1 MSERTPET
9 DRLRFASS
17 SPRCTIL
24 PPWRFAPA
32 SIRPDG
38 ASSTAAWSI
47 AVLSAWSRAAE
58 LADRTPASRNRYV
71 DFLRGMSMLTVT
83 VGHWLAAAP
92 YFDATNTLTT
102 SHVLTVAPWTSWLTW
117 IVQVM
122 PIFFMVGGYANGI
135 SWRAARRDG
144 KSYAAWLE
152 DRLRR
157 LIWPLLPLLVAW
169 VMIVAVEYARGVRPE
184 LIRYGSQVAFIPI
197 WFLAVYIVIVL
208 LVPALETLWS
218 RLGMRA
224 FWALTAAAAVVDIV
238 YFAGGVRWLGFAN
251 YLFVW
256 GAIFLLGYAWLDNRF
271 PDRQRLLVC
280 AALGLLALLLLVHI
294 APYPASMI
302 GIPGDPI
309 SNTTPPKVTLIALAV
324 MQGGLLL
331 ALQEPARRWLA
342 GRAVW
347 TATVAI
353 NGSIMTLFIWHLTAT
368 TLVVLAAYLAGG
380 IGLRLEPG
388 SAEWWWT
395 RLPWIIANA
404 IVLVPLLLAFGRFER
419 PRAAEGPPPPAWR
432 CVVGALL
439 TCAGLALL
447 AAQGVGGYGRFG
459 LNVWGLVLALAGI
472 GLVASWVGRTAVSNV
487 QLR

>member
-1 MSERTPET
+1 MV
-9 DRLRFASS
+9 
-17 SPRCTIL
+17 
-24 PPWRFAPA
+24 
-32 SIRPDG
+32 
-38 ASSTAAWSI
+38 AAWSRV
-47 AVLSAWSRAAE
+47 AQ

-71 DFLRGMSMLTVT
+71 DFLRGMSMLVVI

-92 YFDATNTLTT
+92 YLDATNTLTT
-102 SHVLTVAPWTSWLTW
+102 SYVLTVVPWTSLLTW

-152 DRLRR
+152 GRMRR
-157 LIWPLLPLLVAW
+157 LVWPILPLLVAW
-169 VMIVAVEYARGVRPE
+169 AMIVAIEYARGVRPE

-208 LVPALETLWS
+208 LVPALGAAWA
-218 RLGMRA
+218 RFGMKS
-224 FWALTAAAAVVDIV
+224 FWALAAAAAVVDAM
-238 YFAGGVRWLGFAN
+238 YFAGGVHWLGFAN

-271 PDRQRLLVC
+271 SDRRMLLVY
-280 AALGLLALLLLVHI
+280 AGLGLVALLLLVHM
-294 APYPASMI
+294 APYPVSMI
-302 GIPGDPI
+302 GVPEDPI
-309 SNTTPPKVTLIALAV
+309 SNTTPPKVTLIALAI

-331 ALQEPARRWLA
+331 ALQAPVRRWLA
-342 GRAVW
+342 SRAAW

-353 NGSIMTLFIWHLTAT
+353 NGNIMTLFIWHLTAT

-388 SAEWWWT
+388 SSEWWWT
-395 RLPWIIANA
+395 RLPWVIANA
-404 IVLVPLLLAFGRFER
+404 IALAPLVVAFGRFER
-419 PRAAEGPPPPAWR
+419 PRASEGLPAPAWR
-432 CVVGALL
+432 YVVGALM

-447 AAQGVGGYGRFG
+447 AAQGVGGYGRLG
-459 LNVWGLVLALAGI
+459 LNVWGLALALAGI
-472 GLVASWVGRTAVSNV
+472 GLVASKVGRRPESKVS
-487 QLR
+487 LR